1 MYETSIRLMSGY
13 VASKYDNG
21 DDIKMMLNELKMT
34 TLENPEALDSMLDG
48 VEKDIYIEDFKA
60 YSKYKRALTRSAK
73 KLYSLVLG
81 QCTESMRAKMKGKE
95 DWKKIDNRSNSVE
108 ILNIIKEISFKVY
121 KRETFILQH
130 GR

>member
-81 QCTESMRAKMKGKE
+81 
-95 DWKKIDNRSNSVE
+95 
-108 ILNIIKEISFKVY
+108 
-121 KRETFILQH
+121 
-130 GR
+130 